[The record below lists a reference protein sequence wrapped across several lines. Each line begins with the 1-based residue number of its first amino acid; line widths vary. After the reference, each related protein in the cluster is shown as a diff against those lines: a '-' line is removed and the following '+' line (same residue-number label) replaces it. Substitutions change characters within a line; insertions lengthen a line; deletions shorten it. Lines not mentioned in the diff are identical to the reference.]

1 MKSKIIF
8 CFFLVFFLAFQ
19 SAKAQLI
26 VNNNAYWEGEI
37 MLKDGTLKK
46 GYIQVPN
53 TTKESIINFKTGSLS
68 GTKEKFKRKE
78 IDYIIVTSDK
88 GFSYRFENIAVVWNL
103 EGNKSMGTSLY
114 LIMGQ
119 NNYVTFYIETQQY
132 ITNSKTGKIDFL
144 YVYNQGQ
151 DFPSVTYVMK
161 KRGEEK
167 ARLLHTT
174 GIIGG
179 LIRRAKVYLTET
191 PELLKRIEEKELK
204 IPDLPEI
211 IETYIK
217 ETKDL

>member
-8 CFFLVFFLAFQ
+8 LFSLVFFLAFQ
-19 SAKAQLI
+19 SAKAQLLI
-26 VNNNAYWEGEI
+26 NNNAYWEGEI
-37 MLKDGTLKK
+37 MFIDGTLKE

-53 TTKESIINFKTGSLS
+53 TTKENKINFKKSLN

-88 GFSYRFENIAVVWNL
+88 GFSYRYENTAVVWTL

-119 NNYVTFYIETQQY
+119 NNYVTFYVETQQY

-191 PELLKRIEEKELK
+191 PELLKRIEDKELK
-204 IPDLPEI
+204 IVDLPEI

>member
-1 MKSKIIF
+1 
-8 CFFLVFFLAFQ
+8 
-19 SAKAQLI
+19 LI
-26 VNNNAYWEGEI
+26 NNNAYWEGEI
-37 MLKDGTLKK
+37 MFIDGTLKE

-53 TTKESIINFKTGSLS
+53 TTKENKINFKKSLN

-88 GFSYRFENIAVVWNL
+88 GFSYRYENTAVVWKL

-151 DFPSVTYVMK
+151 DYPSVTYVMK

-167 ARLLHTT
+167 ARLLYNIR
-174 GIIGG
+174 IIVG
-179 LIRRAKVYLTET
+179 LISRAPRKLNINS
-191 PELLKRIEEKELK
+191 ELLKRIEETEFK
-204 IPDLPEI
+204 ISDLPEF

-217 ETKDL
+217 DTEYILNLRLFFF